1 MTDSSGDVSL
11 AKTFLA
17 TDHRKVLEEGEA
29 RDTFLG
35 RYGGQPEG
43 FEVIGSRQVSA
54 SEYQNKVWIYR
65 YVPGAYGSGNA
76 IPRAKPD
83 LVLVQRSGNT
93 WLEATIPK
101 EILRR

>member
-1 MTDSSGDVSL
+1 M
-11 AKTFLA
+11 
-17 TDHRKVLEEGEA
+17 LEEGEA